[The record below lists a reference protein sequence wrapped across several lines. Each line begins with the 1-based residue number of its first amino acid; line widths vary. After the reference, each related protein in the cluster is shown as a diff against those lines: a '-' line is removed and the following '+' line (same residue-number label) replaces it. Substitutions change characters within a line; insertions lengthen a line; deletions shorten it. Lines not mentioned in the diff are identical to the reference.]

1 LIKDSATE
9 AALQSSNDF
18 GQVQLL
24 RLHETLFAQTMVRVC
39 IDPMMPGAQR
49 DRGEVRALLPQS
61 SVAEDVRMGGFDNGR
76 RIADSR
82 TDYTSEL
89 GVVCQLQN
97 TSHCKDARCDA
108 LRNEANYR
116 VMFYVSMT

>member
-1 LIKDSATE
+1 LIQDSATE

-39 IDPMMPGAQR
+39 IDPMMSGAQR

-61 SVAEDVRMGGFDNGR
+61 SWPKTFVWAASITVAASLTLEQTTHPSLALFVSYKILHTAKMRDVMLYETKP
-76 RIADSR
+76 II
-82 TDYTSEL
+82 EL
-89 GVVCQLQN
+89 C
-97 TSHCKDARCDA
+97 S
-108 LRNEANYR
+108 
-116 VMFYVSMT
+116 MFQ